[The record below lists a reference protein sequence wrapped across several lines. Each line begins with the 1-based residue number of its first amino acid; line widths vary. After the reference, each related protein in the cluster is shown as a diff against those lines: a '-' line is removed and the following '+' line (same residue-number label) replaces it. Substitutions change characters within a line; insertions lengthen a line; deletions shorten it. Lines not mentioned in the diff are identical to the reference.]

1 MKFKYNQKAN
11 AVLLVSLIISLSA
24 CKKDDFL
31 SVPPKGVLTDAT
43 TFSTQTNTDL
53 FVNDIYNSLPD
64 YNNGNQVDRIL
75 DAWTDNSNSG
85 ATNHEGQAVIRSNAL
100 SANNSTNG
108 VGGYFGWSLLYT
120 DIRKCNVF
128 LKDAAAN
135 ASAYDATWYAQRVG
149 EVRFLRAFFYM
160 LLFKNYGGVPLLTA
174 PLTNTDG
181 SDIFN
186 ERATT
191 DATLAFI
198 EADCDAAANVLPLKQ
213 TTANLGRAT
222 KGAALALKGDVELF
236 AASPLV
242 NTSNDQAKWAKA
254 AATYQSIIA
263 LNTYNLFT
271 TSSATPIT
279 STTGSGTTSTAY
291 RDQFLAVNN
300 WNNETIFARAYA
312 LPNKGH
318 KREGYM
324 GPVIVHGGAQTWGG
338 ASPTQSLI
346 DDYQMDNGKPITDP
360 TSGYDPAHPYLH
372 RESRFEQSMVYDG
385 SYWQGEVFK
394 SRIGGSN
401 QIDLGSTSDISNT
414 GYCIRKTLDESILGQ
429 TSLGTAIGT
438 SNYQFYRYAEVLLS
452 YAEAQNEAVGPDL
465 SVFDA
470 VNKVRARV
478 LLPLVPAGTSQVD
491 MRTIIRRER
500 RLEFCFE
507 DKRWYDIRR
516 WDITVNSPAVI
527 NSPEYGM
534 KITADASGNLTYER
548 VVVFQNRFSEYMNWL
563 PIPQGIINQ
572 NPKLKQN
579 PGY

>member
-1 MKFKYNQKAN
+1 MNFKNIGKSN
-11 AVLLVSLIISLSA
+11 ALLFALLLINFGA
-24 CKKDDFL
+24 CKNDDFL
-31 SVPPKGVLTDAT
+31 SVPPKGVLTDAS
-43 TFSTQTNTDL
+43 TFSTQTNAEL
-53 FVNDIYNSLPD
+53 FVNDIYNALPD

-100 SANNSTNG
+100 SASNSTNG
-108 VGGYFGWSLLYT
+108 VGGFFGWTSLYT
-120 DIRKCNVF
+120 NIRKCNVF

-135 ASAYDATWYAQRVG
+135 SAAYDAAWYTQRVG
-149 EVRFLRAFFYM
+149 EVKFLRAFFYM
-160 LLFKNYGGVPLLTA
+160 LLFKNYGGVPLLTV
-174 PLTNTDG
+174 PLSNADG

-198 EADCDAAANVLPLKQ
+198 EADCDAAAGVLPLTQ
-213 TTANLGRAT
+213 TPANLGRAT
-222 KGAALALKGDVELF
+222 KGAALALKGDVQLF

-242 NTSNDQAKWAKA
+242 NTSNEQAKWAKA
-254 AATYQSIIA
+254 AATYQSIMA
-263 LNTYNLFT
+263 LNSYSLFT
-271 TSSATPIT
+271 TSSATPII
-279 STTGSGTTSTAY
+279 STTGSGTTSTAF
-291 RDQFLAVNN
+291 RDQFLAANN
-300 WNNETIFARAYA
+300 WNSETIFARAYA
-312 LPNKGH
+312 LPSKGH

-324 GPVIVHGGAQTWGG
+324 GPVIVRGGAQTWGG
-338 ASPTQSLI
+338 ASPTQGLI

-372 RESRFEQSMVYDG
+372 RESRFEQSIVYDG

-394 SRIGGSN
+394 SRIGGTN

-414 GYCIRKTLDESILGQ
+414 GYCLRKTLDESILGQ
-429 TSLGTAIGT
+429 VSLGTAPGT

-452 YAEAQNEAVGPDL
+452 YAEAQNEAAGPDQ

-478 LLPLVPAGTSQVD
+478 LLPAVPAGTNQAD

-516 WDITVNSPAVI
+516 WDITVKGPAVI
-527 NSPEYGM
+527 NTPEYGM
-534 KITADASGNLTYER
+534 KITADASGNLTYEK
-548 VVVFQNRFSEYMNWL
+548 VAVFQNRFSEYMNWL
-563 PIPQGIINQ
+563 PIPQGILNQ

-579 PGY
+579 PEY